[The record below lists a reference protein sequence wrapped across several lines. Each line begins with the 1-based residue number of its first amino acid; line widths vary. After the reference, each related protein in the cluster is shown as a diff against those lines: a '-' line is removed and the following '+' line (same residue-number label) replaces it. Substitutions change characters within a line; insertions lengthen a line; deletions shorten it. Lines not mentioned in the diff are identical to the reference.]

1 MGTIIFISYLV
12 TGLLMATICLKFTIV
27 DYTDKE
33 KASIFVVLVAFWPV
47 AFVLM
52 LIVLLEE
59 CLIGD
64 DNDEGDGI
72 NG

>member
-1 MGTIIFISYLV
+1 MGAIIFISYLI

-33 KASIFVVLVAFWPV
+33 KASIFAVLVAFWPI
-47 AFVLM
+47 AFILM
-52 LIVLLEE
+52 LIVLFEE
-59 CLIGD
+59 CIIGD
-64 DNDEGDGI
+64 DDEGDGM

>member
-27 DYTDKE
+27 DYTNKE
-33 KASIFVVLVAFWPV
+33 KASIFAVLVAFWPI
-47 AFVLM
+47 AFILM
-52 LIVLLEE
+52 LIVLFEE
-59 CLIGD
+59 CIIGD
-64 DNDEGDGI
+64 DDEGDGM

>member
-12 TGLLMATICLKFTIV
+12 TGLLMATICLKFTVV

-33 KASIFVVLVAFWPV
+33 KASIFVVLVAFWPI
-47 AFVLM
+47 AFILM
-52 LIVLLEE
+52 LIVLFEE
-59 CLIGD
+59 CVIGD
-64 DNDEGDGI
+64 DDEGDGM

>member
-1 MGTIIFISYLV
+1 MGAIIFISYLV

-33 KASIFVVLVAFWPV
+33 KASIFAVLVAFWPI
-47 AFVLM
+47 AFILM
-52 LIVLLEE
+52 LIVLFEE
-59 CLIGD
+59 CIIGD
-64 DNDEGDGI
+64 DDEGDGM

>member
-12 TGLLMATICLKFTIV
+12 TGLLMATICLKFTVV

-33 KASIFVVLVAFWPV
+33 KASIFAVLVAFWPI
-47 AFVLM
+47 AFILM
-52 LIVLLEE
+52 LIVLFEE
-59 CLIGD
+59 CIIGD
-64 DNDEGDGI
+64 DDEGDGM

>member
-1 MGTIIFISYLV
+1 MGAIIFISYLI

-33 KASIFVVLVAFWPV
+33 KASIFAVLVAFWPI
-47 AFVLM
+47 AFILM
-52 LIVLLEE
+52 LIVLFEE
-59 CLIGD
+59 CIIGD
-64 DNDEGDGI
+64 DDEGGGM

>member
-33 KASIFVVLVAFWPV
+33 KASIFAVLVAFWPI
-47 AFVLM
+47 AFILM
-52 LIVLLEE
+52 LIVLFEE
-59 CLIGD
+59 CIIGD
-64 DNDEGDGI
+64 DDEGDGM

>member
-1 MGTIIFISYLV
+1 MGTIIFISYLI

-33 KASIFVVLVAFWPV
+33 KASIFAVLVAFWPI

-52 LIVLLEE
+52 LIVLFEE
-59 CLIGD
+59 CIID
-64 DNDEGDGI
+64 DDDEGDGM

>member
-1 MGTIIFISYLV
+1 MGTIIFISYLI

-33 KASIFVVLVAFWPV
+33 KASIFAVLVAFWPI

-52 LIVLLEE
+52 LIVLFEE
-59 CLIGD
+59 CIIGD
-64 DNDEGDGI
+64 DDEGDGM